1 MIGLPGATLDDA
13 DLRVFRDTRAAGL
26 ILYRRNF
33 ESPAQLLDVL
43 GRLEGA
49 LGRRL
54 LVATDHE
61 GGRIVMLGRGVTIFP
76 DNLAVG
82 TAGEETFAYKQG
94 LLEARE
100 LRRLGIDLNLGPC
113 LDVLTDRDSPNSG
126 RRSYGKGPKLVAR
139 YGVARLRG
147 MTEGGLSACPK
158 HFPGKGHSPLDA
170 HLKLPT
176 ITSDWDEMHA
186 VHLVPFFEAIAA
198 GVECVMTSHPVY
210 PRLDPSG
217 VPATFSRRIVDEYL
231 RGEVGFRGVIVSD
244 DLEMG
249 AVAETC
255 PIGEATVRTAEAGHD
270 LLLVCHTEPAQRA
283 AATALVEAYRS
294 RRLPRAGLEAA
305 AARVRALRE
314 RRSARVEG
322 GPPAPERDG
331 APLAMAMASRAVTE
345 LTPGREAFARALNG
359 RVLVVFPRFSE
370 LAARITIEPE
380 VCDEAGWVRAA
391 FFPAGVTP
399 EPRVVGIEP
408 SAAEIEDAAGRAAS
422 SDATVLFLYDAHL
435 YPSNRALLE
444 AVQARAAPRRR
455 AAARSLRRR
464 ATGAGRARDHG
475 LRLAALPARGGGGAP
490 RLSLRD
496 RSRGQ
501 QRRQRERDRDGAD
514 GADDHEPRPRKADP
528 ARLREVE
535 QRQVDQRHHH
545 HRHDVGD
552 VGHAAP
558 REQAEQEH
566 AEQR

>member
-1 MIGLPGATLDDA
+1 MTDLEDLIGERLMIGLPGATLDDA
-13 DLRVFRDTRAAGL
+13 DIRLFRDTRAAGL

-33 ESPAQLLDVL
+33 ETPAQLLELL

-94 LLEARE
+94 LIEARE
-100 LRRLGIDLNLGPC
+100 LRRLGVDLNLGPC
-113 LDVLTDRDSPNSG
+113 LDVLTDRYSPNIG
-126 RRSYGKGPKLVAR
+126 IRSYGKDPKLVAR

-147 MTEGGLSACPK
+147 MTKGGLSACPK

-249 AVAETC
+249 AVSETC
-255 PIGEATVRTAEAGHD
+255 PIGEATVRAAAAGHD

-283 AATALVEAYRS
+283 AATALAEAYRS
-294 RRLPRAGLEAA
+294 GRLPRVGLEAA
-305 AARVRALRE
+305 AARVRALRQ
-314 RRSARVEG
+314 RRSARAEG
-322 GPPAPERDG
+322 GRPAPERDG
-331 APLAMAMASRAVTE
+331 APLAMAMASRAVSE
-345 LTPGREAFARALNG
+345 LTPGRAAFARALNG

-399 EPRVVGIEP
+399 EPRIVGIEP
-408 SAAEIEDAAGRAAS
+408 SATEIEEAAGRAAAA
-422 SDATVLFLYDAHL
+422 DATVLFLYDAHL
-435 YPSNRALLE
+435 YPSNRALLD
-444 AVQARAAPRRR
+444 AVQARARHLAVVL
-455 AAARSLRRR
+455 LR
-464 ATGAGRARDHG
+464 DPYD
-475 LRLAALPARGGGGAP
+475 AALLAP
-490 RLSLRD
+490 
-496 RSRGQ
+496 GVMGITAFGW
-501 QRRQRERDRDGAD
+501 RRCQLDAVV
-514 GADDHEPRPRKADP
+514 
-528 ARLREVE
+528 ARLTY
-535 QRQVDQRHHH
+535 
-545 HRHDVGD
+545 
-552 VGHAAP
+552 P
-558 REQAEQEH
+558 
-566 AEQR
+566 